1 MSSSETVD
9 DADYEVSQSN
19 SDEALNATVL
29 IPDTSSS
36 SSDETTLT
44 KDNSSFLRIGQYDAS
59 EEGERSPDHM
69 DAAARGALIQTT
81 GGLFFLVGEDAYHQY
96 KTNLDIYVEGNLTEA
111 IDGNSSTT
119 ISGTNDVKTTGLSRH
134 SGESYVI
141 STGSYTD
148 VDPGSTKD
156 ILLKSNN
163 HVKAESDSGVKLTV
177 GSSYYVELDSSGL
190 WQTQLK
196 DAIDVTTGTT
206 HSRFGGWN
214 TEEFYGGSFEFQIA
228 GAIAISFS
236 VTIEIALLV
245 GISVAS
251 IEIGAT
257 GIGIGATN
265 IDIAAT
271 NIKIEKTMVEVANTA
286 VEVTT
291 KEAEVKDVSAVLNS
305 VGIKIASGM
314 NIIT

>member
-9 DADYEVSQSN
+9 DADYEVTS

-29 IPDTSSS
+29 IPDESS
-36 SSDETTLT
+36 SSDETTET

-59 EEGERSPDHM
+59 EEGDRSPDHM
-69 DAAARGALIQTT
+69 DEAARGALIQTT
-81 GGLFFLVGEDAYHQY
+81 GGLFFLINEDAYHQY
-96 KTNLDIYVEGNLTEA
+96 KSNLDIYIEGDLDET

-141 STGSYTD
+141 STGGYTD
-148 VDPGSTKD
+148 QDPGSTKD

-163 HVKAESDSGVKLTV
+163 KIDLESDSGVKMSV
-177 GSSYYVELDSSGL
+177 GSSYWAKLDSEGL
-190 WQTQLK
+190 WETQLK

-206 HSRFGGWN
+206 HSRFGGWS
-214 TEEFYGGSFEFQIA
+214 TEEYYGGSFEFQIA
-228 GAIAISFS
+228 GAIALSFS
-236 VTIEIALLV
+236 VSIEISLLV
-245 GISVAS
+245 GISVANVEIGATA

-265 IDIAAT
+265 LKIETT
-271 NIKIEKTMVEVANTA
+271 NIEVAATA
-286 VEVTT
+286 VEVKT
-291 KEAEVKDVSAVLNS
+291 KEAEVKDASAVLS
-305 VGIKIASGM
+305 ATSIKIATGM
-314 NIIT
+314 NILT

>member
-9 DADYEVSQSN
+9 DADYEVTSS

-29 IPDTSSS
+29 IPDSSSS
-36 SSDETTLT
+36 SSDETTET

-59 EEGERSPDHM
+59 EEGDRSPDHM

-81 GGLFFLVGEDAYHQY
+81 GGLFFLVNEDAYHQY
-96 KTNLDIYVEGNLTEA
+96 KTNLDIYIEGNLDET

-119 ISGTNDVKTTGLSRH
+119 ISGTKDVKTTGLSRH

-148 VDPGSTKD
+148 QEPGSTKD

-163 HVKAESDSGVKLTV
+163 KINLESDDGVKMTV
-177 GSSYYVELDSSGL
+177 GSSYWAKLSGSGL
-190 WQTQLK
+190 WETQLK
-196 DAIDVTTGTT
+196 DAIDVTTGTS
-206 HSRFGGWN
+206 HSRYEGW
-214 TEEFYGGSFEFQIA
+214 TTDEYYGGSFEFQIA
-228 GAIAISFS
+228 AAFAISFTVS
-236 VTIEIALLV
+236 IEISLLV
-245 GISVAS
+245 GISVANTEIGATA

-265 IDIAAT
+265 LKIETT
-271 NIKIEKTMVEVANTA
+271 NIEVAATA
-286 VEVTT
+286 VEVKT
-291 KEAEVKDVSAVLNS
+291 KEAEVKDASAVLS
-305 VGIKIASGM
+305 ATSIKIATGM
-314 NIIT
+314 NILT